1 MMDRVEILVAR
12 LRRLVSRNR
21 WSARLLGYRLE
32 KPGGHEP
39 GLVLIQIDGLGH
51 DMLLRAME
59 EGRMPF
65 LRHLLKSEDR
75 QLHRLYTGMPSST
88 PGFQAEFFYGVK
100 TAVPAFGYFDHELGS
115 VVSMNDPTAAAA
127 VEERLRHNAR
137 GLLQGGSS
145 WSNIFSGGADEPHL
159 CASTAGL
166 DMLWQALN
174 PFRLIALVLW
184 YGWSIVRILS
194 YVFLETILAFYDFFR
209 GSLRGLSVW
218 AELRFVPTRVIVGS
232 VMRELVTAGASI
244 DCERGLPVIQLNY
257 LGYDEHAHRRGPDS
271 RFARWTLK
279 GIDRAVR
286 RVWLAALRSKQRDYQ
301 VWIYS
306 DHGQERT
313 HPYPRMRP
321 EDLSTAIERVV
332 QHFEMSEAPAYRA
345 RRRQRL
351 QYNRAMDRSHWLRR
365 ELPRW
370 MRRGENRR
378 LGREPAA
385 PAPTPAPPDTLTIVH
400 QGPTGYVYPART
412 MEQEELLRL
421 AELIARDAF
430 VPTVMV
436 ADATGAVVF
445 RSGGRRYHL
454 PEDAGEVFGRDHPFL
469 SMVTDDTLALL
480 RHPDAGPIALFGYHA
495 GEPWSLQ
502 LENGAHGGPGPR
514 ETSAFVLLPREAVL
528 GQPMDGGLR
537 PLHLREMAQ
546 RTLAGA
552 MLAPSLHIPRISPV
566 EYFPETDRGPRVH
579 FRLVS
584 YNVHGCRGMDGTY
597 SPQRIARVLSRLQ
610 PDIVCLQELD
620 YERRRSGGVRQV
632 VEISRSLQVDFHFH
646 VVNEFA
652 DGRFGNAV
660 LSHHPVRVLSHSP
673 LPSLRGF
680 PGLEE
685 RGILRVEVDI
695 EGTPI
700 QIVNTHLGILE
711 RERRLQVNAILQHPE
726 WLGGNDSSRPLVL
739 CGDFN
744 AGPDS
749 WTCRQFDRVLHNVGE
764 GPGGGT
770 PKRTWSGRIPL
781 RRIDHVYVSDAL
793 RVERVLVPRTRLTR
807 VASDH
812 LPLVVDLSLPAPEGE
827 TDPRPRGEG

>member
-1 MMDRVEILVAR
+1 MDRIEILMAR
-12 LRRLVSRNR
+12 LRHLVSRNR
-21 WSARLLGYRLE
+21 WSARLLGYHID

-51 DMLLRAME
+51 EILLQAMA

-65 LRHLLKSEDR
+65 LKHLLEAEDR

-88 PGFQAEFFYGVK
+88 PGVQAELFYGVK
-100 TAVPAFGYFDHELGS
+100 SAVPAFGYFDHELGR
-115 VVSMNDPTAAAA
+115 VVSMNDPVAAAA
-127 VEERLRHNAR
+127 VEERLRRNAV
-137 GLLQGGSS
+137 GLLRGGSS
-145 WSNIFSGGADEPHL
+145 WSNIFTGGADEPHL
-159 CASTAGL
+159 CAATAGL

-174 PFRLIALVLW
+174 PLRMVALILW
-184 YGWSIVRILS
+184 YGWSIVRILT
-194 YVFLETILAFYDFFR
+194 YLLVETGLALYDFFR
-209 GSLRGLSVW
+209 GALRGLSVW

-232 VMRELVTAGASI
+232 VMREMVTAGAAI
-244 DCERGLPVIQLNY
+244 DCERGLPVIHLNF

-271 RFARWTLK
+271 RFARWTLR

-286 RVWLAALRSKQRDYQ
+286 RVWLAALRSKRRDYQ

-313 HPYPRMRP
+313 LPYPRMRP
-321 EDLSTAIERVV
+321 EDLSTAVERVV
-332 QHFEMSEAPAYRA
+332 RRFEMLEAPAYRA
-345 RRRQRL
+345 RRRRHL

-365 ELPRW
+365 ELPQW

-378 LGREPAA
+378 AGTPEGPG
-385 PAPTPAPPDTLTIVH
+385 PTKQDPPEALTVVH
-400 QGPTGYVYPART
+400 QGPTGCVYPARS
-412 MEQEELLRL
+412 MEHDELLRL

-430 VPTVMV
+430 VPMVMV
-436 ADATGAVVF
+436 AEGEGAVVF
-445 RSGGRRYHL
+445 HSDGRRHRL
-454 PEDAGEVFGRDHPFL
+454 PEDAVEVFGRDHPFL
-469 SMVTDDTLALL
+469 AEVTADTISLL
-480 RHPDAGPIALFGYHA
+480 QHPDAGPIALFGFQP

-514 ETSAFVLLPREAVL
+514 ESSAFVLLPREAVL
-528 GQPMDGGLR
+528 GQPMDSVLR
-537 PLHLREMAQ
+537 PLHLREMAR

-552 MLAPSLHIPRISPV
+552 MLAPSLVIPRISPT
-566 EYFPETDRGPRVH
+566 EYFPQADTGPRVH

-610 PDIVCLQELD
+610 PDVVCLQELD
-620 YERRRSGGVRQV
+620 YERKRSGGVRQV
-632 VEISRSLQVDFHFH
+632 EAISRSLQADFHFH

-660 LSHHPVRVLSHSP
+660 LSHHPLRMLAHWP

-685 RGILRVEVDI
+685 RGVLRVEVDI
-695 EGTPI
+695 AGTPI
-700 QIVNTHLGILE
+700 QIINTHLSVLE
-711 RERRLQVNAILQHPE
+711 RERRLQVKALLEDGNC
-726 WLGGNDSSRPLVL
+726 LGEENRRRPLIL

-749 WTCRQFDRVLHNVGE
+749 WTCRQLDKILRNVDE
-764 GPGGGT
+764 GTARGSL
-770 PKRTWSGRIPL
+770 KRTWSGRIPL
-781 RRIDHVYVSDAL
+781 RRIDHVYTSDFL
-793 RVERVLVPRTRLTR
+793 TSERVLVPRTHLTR
-807 VASDH
+807 MASDH
-812 LPLVVDLSLPAPEGE
+812 LPLVVDLSFPAPEKE
-827 TDPRPRGEG
+827 DAPRPHAAE